1 MIIEVTQLDIS
12 KGSLCRS
19 TDCPVALAV
28 NRVLTPEYYSI
39 VTMWSITIV
48 PRTDMALKAGWKAIC
63 PGIAQSFVRE
73 FDKQNE
79 VVPFNF
85 ELNIPEE
92 YLRK

>member
-19 TDCPVALAV
+19 TDCPVALAID
-28 NRVLTPEYYSI
+28 RVLDARFYAI
-39 VTMWSITIV
+39 VTMWTITIQPFNLV
-48 PRTDMALKAGWKAIC
+48 RLRAGWKTVC
-63 PGIAQSFVRE
+63 PPMAQAFVRE

-92 YLRK
+92 YLK